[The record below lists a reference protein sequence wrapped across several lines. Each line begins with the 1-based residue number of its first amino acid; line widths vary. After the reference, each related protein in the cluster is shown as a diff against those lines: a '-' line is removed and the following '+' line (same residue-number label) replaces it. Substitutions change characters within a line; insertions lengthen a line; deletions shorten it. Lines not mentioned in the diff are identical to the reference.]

1 VRVTVT
7 DKDGAAGSGTLT
19 VTVSSQ
25 VVTLVGAGNIARC
38 DRTNDEATAAILD
51 SIVKTI
57 PGSLVF
63 ALGDNAAPGGTATSY
78 ASCYDPT
85 WGRQK
90 SRTYPLPGNHDYDS
104 SAADG
109 YFGYF
114 LAPGNAAY
122 PGPGNRGEG
131 YYSFDKGAWHIIM
144 LNSFISMVAGSPQE
158 TWLRGD
164 LTATTKQCVVAMF
177 HKPRFYSTQDTTFF
191 PTSSVKP
198 LWNDLYAARAELIIN
213 AHMREYERFAPQDP
227 AGAADPVNGIREF
240 IVGTGGEGLD
250 SPVTLVIANSE
261 AHISGVYGVLKLT
274 LGDGSYSWQFI
285 PVAGQTTDSGTD
297 ACH

>member
-1 VRVTVT
+1 QASPIQATHSYTVPGMNTVRVTVT
-7 DKDGAAGSGTLT
+7 DKDGAPGSGTLT
-19 VTVSSQ
+19 VTAAEQ

-104 SAADG
+104 SATADG

-114 LAPGNAAY
+114 GAPG
-122 PGPGNRGEG
+122 
-131 YYSFDKGAWHIIM
+131 K
-144 LNSFISMVAGSPQE
+144 
-158 TWLRGD
+158 
-164 LTATTKQCVVAMF
+164 
-177 HKPRFYSTQDTTFF
+177 
-191 PTSSVKP
+191 
-198 LWNDLYAARAELIIN
+198 
-213 AHMREYERFAPQDP
+213 
-227 AGAADPVNGIREF
+227 AADPVNGIREF